1 LNRYARLWY
10 DYIRGYKF
18 MSSINILLAEDHVI
32 TRQGIRRLIEDEKGV
47 KVIGEASDGE
57 EAVQMTTDLKPD
69 IIIMDIAMPKLNG
82 IEATRQIKLISP
94 RTAVLILSAYDD
106 DEYVFALLK
115 VGAAGYLLKNV
126 SGDELARAIRAV
138 YKGEP
143 VLDPI
148 VARKVM
154 NYFKLPGKARGLERP
169 SEHLSNRET
178 DILKL
183 AAKGMTNKDIAD
195 KLHLSNRTVEGHLR
209 TIFNKLGVGSR
220 TEAVLYGL
228 RKGWFTLEELP

>member
-1 LNRYARLWY
+1 
-10 DYIRGYKF
+10 

>member
-1 LNRYARLWY
+1 
-10 DYIRGYKF
+10 
-18 MSSINILLAEDHVI
+18 MSSINVLLAEDHVI

-126 SGDELARAIRAV
+126 SGDELTRAIRAV

-154 NYFKLPGKARGLERP
+154 NYFKLPGKARGMERP

-183 AAKGMTNKDIAD
+183 AARGMTNKDIAD

>member
-1 LNRYARLWY
+1 
-10 DYIRGYKF
+10 
-18 MSSINILLAEDHVI
+18 MSSINVLLAEDHVI

-57 EAVQMTTDLKPD
+57 EAVQMVTDMKPD
-69 IIIMDIAMPKLNG
+69 VVIMDIAMPKLNG
-82 IEATRQIKLISP
+82 IEATRQIKLTSP

-106 DEYVFALLK
+106 DEYVFALLT

-154 NYFKLPGKARGLERP
+154 NYFKLPDKMRGLEKA

-183 AAKGMTNKDIAD
+183 AARGMTNKDIAD

>member
-1 LNRYARLWY
+1 
-10 DYIRGYKF
+10 
-18 MSSINILLAEDHVI
+18 MSSINVLLAEDHVI

-57 EAVQMTTDLKPD
+57 EAVQMVTDMKPD
-69 IIIMDIAMPKLNG
+69 VVIMDIAMPKLNG
-82 IEATRQIKLISP
+82 IEATRQIKLTSP

-115 VGAAGYLLKNV
+115 VGAAGYLLKNI

-154 NYFKLPGKARGLERP
+154 NYFKLPDKMRGLEKP
-169 SEHLSNRET
+169 SDHLSNRET

-183 AAKGMTNKDIAD
+183 AARGMTNKDIAD

>member
-1 LNRYARLWY
+1 
-10 DYIRGYKF
+10 
-18 MSSINILLAEDHVI
+18 MSNINVLLAEDHVI

-47 KVIGEASDGE
+47 RVIGEASDGE
-57 EAVQMTTDLKPD
+57 EAVQMATELKPD

-126 SGDELARAIRAV
+126 SGDELTRAIQAV

-154 NYFKLPGKARGLERP
+154 NYFKLPGKVRGLEKP